1 MSVRYWHGGM
11 PGLRVGDL
19 IEPGHE
25 RATRDDCPICDT
37 RRVGTSLVAGNAI
50 IDAPSAH
57 RDRIYITTDRLY
69 AKHYASLYGRG
80 DLYRVEPIGDLLRST
95 EDSYETY
102 AVTAARVV
110 SVYDRAVLLTW
121 SERRR
126 LYREW
131 GQADLDHAAAQRV
144 SGVSGGAD
152 ERLSEYT
159 GTTTKAAP
167 AGASTPG
174 VRGPD
179 PYEGGALTQDSRVSS
194 SVVLDG

>member
-25 RATRDDCPICDT
+25 RATRDDCPICDA
-37 RRVGTSLVAGNAI
+37 RRVGASLAAGNAI

-80 DLYRVEPIGDLLRST
+80 DLYRVEPIGDLLRPT

-131 GQADLDHAAAQRV
+131 GQADLDHAAAQRDS
-144 SGVSGGAD
+144 SGSGEAIRTPVRYNGATTETAPTE
-152 ERLSEYT
+152 ERELSDR
-159 GTTTKAAP
+159 GLTT
-167 AGASTPG
+167 ST
-174 VRGPD
+174 VRG
-179 PYEGGALTQDSRVSS
+179 QD
-194 SVVLDG
+194 GCQ

>member
-1 MSVRYWHGGM
+1 MTRYWHGGI
-11 PGLRVGDL
+11 PGLRVGEL

-25 RATRDDCPICDT
+25 RAIKDGCPICEA
-37 RRVGTSLVAGNAI
+37 RKAGTAA

-57 RDRIYITTDRLY
+57 ADRIYITTDRLY

-159 GTTTKAAP
+159 GSTTKAAP

>member
-19 IEPGHE
+19 IEPGLE
-25 RATRDDCPICDT
+25 RATRDDCPICDA
-37 RRVGTSLVAGNAI
+37 RRVGASLAAGNAI

-80 DLYRVEPIGDLLRST
+80 DLYRVEPISDLLRST

-131 GQADLDHAAAQRV
+131 GQADLDHAAAQRD
-144 SGVSGGAD
+144 SGASEGAD

-159 GTTTKAAP
+159 WGEHGTAP
-167 AGASTPG
+167 TGEFAPHQPGPGRDSTPSTG
-174 VRGPD
+174 RGNR
-179 PYEGGALTQDSRVSS
+179 G
-194 SVVLDG
+194 

>member
-1 MSVRYWHGGM
+1 MSVRYWHGGI
-11 PGLRVGDL
+11 PGLRVGEL

-25 RATRDDCPICDT
+25 RAIKDGCPICEA
-37 RRVGTSLVAGNAI
+37 RKAGTAA

-57 RDRIYITTDRLY
+57 ADRIYITTDRLY

-144 SGVSGGAD
+144 SGGSGEAIRTPVRYNLGVDNESAPEAL
-152 ERLSEYT
+152 ERSEGLATSAQPSDTT
-159 GTTTKAAP
+159 GGSAA
-167 AGASTPG
+167 
-174 VRGPD
+174 
-179 PYEGGALTQDSRVSS
+179 
-194 SVVLDG
+194 